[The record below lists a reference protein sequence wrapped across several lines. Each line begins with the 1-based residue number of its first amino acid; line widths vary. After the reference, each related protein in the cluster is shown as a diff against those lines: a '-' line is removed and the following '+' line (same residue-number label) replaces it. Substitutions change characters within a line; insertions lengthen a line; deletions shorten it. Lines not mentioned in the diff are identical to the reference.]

1 MFLVERIDETVEI
14 VPGHC
19 AVGSRNVAVI
29 PIKFSA
35 CVDQKTVYAF
45 WRRSIVVLVVKGAR
59 MFVQRDDVRVGKL
72 AFGLLAGVKV
82 GHVNV
87 ELAGSRQE
95 CAMRRQMSAHADFGG
110 SLQVDNFKLCFKRA
124 TVIELID
131 EWPDIVRRYH
141 EIVGEFRVR
150 SNVGDV
156 GQCTRCRND
165 TLDLIF

>member
-1 MFLVERIDETVEI
+1 MFLVEGIDEAVEI
-14 VPGHC
+14 VPGYC

-29 PIKFSA
+29 PIKFA
-35 CVDQKTVYAF
+35 ARVDQKTVYAL
-45 WRRSIVVLVVKGAR
+45 WRLSIVVLVVKRAR
-59 MFVQRDDVRVGKL
+59 VFVQRDDVRVGKL

-87 ELAGSRQE
+87 KLAGSRQE
-95 CAMRRQMSAHADFGG
+95 SAMRRQMSAHADLGG
-110 SLQVDNFKLCFKRA
+110 SLHVDNFKLCFKRA
-124 TVIELID
+124 TVIEPID
-131 EWPDIVRRYH
+131 EWPDIVCRYH